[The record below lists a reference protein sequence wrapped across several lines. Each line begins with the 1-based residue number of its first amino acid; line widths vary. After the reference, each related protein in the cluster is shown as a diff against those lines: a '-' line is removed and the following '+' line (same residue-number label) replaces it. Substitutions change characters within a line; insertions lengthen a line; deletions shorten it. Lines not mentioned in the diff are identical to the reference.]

1 LVPAWLMSVVMG
13 SSEAGSFDPETI
25 TFLQTVLDETWA
37 KLSPDARASHDKG
50 VLAARILK
58 LAGQGERDPNR
69 LRSFAL
75 MDVVTRADSLPD
87 TIAADD
93 RRHAG

>member
-1 LVPAWLMSVVMG
+1 MG
-13 SSEAGSFDPETI
+13 SSEAGSFDPEMI
-25 TFLQTVLDETWA
+25 TFLAKVLDETWA

-75 MDVVTRADSLPD
+75 ISVVAPADRLPD

-93 RRHAG
+93 GRHAG